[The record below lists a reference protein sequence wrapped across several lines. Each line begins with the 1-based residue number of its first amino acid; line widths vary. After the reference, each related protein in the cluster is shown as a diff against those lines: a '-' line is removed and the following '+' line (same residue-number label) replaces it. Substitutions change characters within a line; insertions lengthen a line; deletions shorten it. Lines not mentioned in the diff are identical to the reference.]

1 MQKKVSIE
9 EFKRFKEK
17 VANFITK
24 EAETF
29 YFRNLMESIHDPSY
43 MREVDKII
51 DYVSEE
57 RTAEEIEALFQ
68 MLRRKGEE
76 QFVIRDNSTTHEDI
90 LNYSL
95 RGLAY
100 FCLVEALNENSS
112 FSERIVADIKKKYG
126 DKYLEILSKIDKAN
140 LSVDGS
146 KILIPED
153 ANLPNDEEMKK
164 YLVMKRWQDKQ
175 RTYSMKRIRTMYP
188 KELEYIGEK
197 KCNLMD
203 LHEKTLIKR
212 ATEDMQKE
220 GLVSIEEIAKYYE
233 TGIEQELLKIVG
245 GKALGLAKLK
255 ASGVNIPET
264 YVIPVNNNVKNFNF
278 SEILDKGKKYAIR
291 SSADIEDGGKFSF
304 AGMFDSYL
312 DISID
317 SIPQRIEDV
326 KNSVNNSRVKKYI
339 EMNGLN
345 SPLMSVIVQEF
356 REPEYSGVWIGKDD
370 NSGTLEW
377 VKGNGE
383 KLVLG
388 RENPTREVWQQWKSD
403 SENSIEAEDKVGLQ
417 LLKIQNE
424 LANKNGK
431 VADMEWCILDGKL
444 VLLQYRPVTKEIK
457 LSKNNLLNGIKQND
471 AIFKGSPASAGEV
484 LGRAEFY
491 RNLSDIKEWHDG
503 DILMSW
509 FTDPDWM
516 DIMSRSSGL
525 ITAVGGLLCHS
536 AIIARELGIP
546 CVTGIGSKAM
556 KTIWEEKEMY
566 VNGTTGEVCTARVY
580 RNTKKKE
587 KEVSADD
594 KSNKDD
600 VER

>member
-1 MQKKVSIE
+1 MKEKVSVE

-17 VANFITK
+17 VDNFITK
-24 EAETF
+24 EADTF

-57 RTAEEIEALFQ
+57 RTADEIEELFS
-68 MLRRKGEE
+68 MLRSKGEQ
-76 QFVIRDNSTTHEDI
+76 QFVIRDSASTHEDR

-112 FSERIVADIKKKYG
+112 FSERIVSDIKKKYG
-126 DKYLEILSKIDKAN
+126 DKYLDIVAKIDKAN
-140 LSVDGS
+140 LSVDGR
-146 KILIPED
+146 KILAPED
-153 ANLPNDEEMKK
+153 VDLPNDEEMKK
-164 YLVMKRWQDKQ
+164 YLVMKKWQDEQ
-175 RTYSMKRIRTMYP
+175 RTYSMRRIRPMYP
-188 KELEYIGEK
+188 KELEYIGEPEP
-197 KCNLMD
+197 NLIR
-203 LHEKTLIKR
+203 LHKKTLVKR
-212 ATEDMQKE
+212 ATEDMERE
-220 GLVSIEEIAKYYE
+220 GLVTIEEIAKYYE
-233 TGIEQELLKIVG
+233 AGLEPELLKIVG

-255 ASGVNIPET
+255 ANGVNIPKT
-264 YVIPVNNNVKNFNF
+264 YVVPIGNDNKNYDF
-278 SEILDKGKKYAIR
+278 SEILDHKKKYAVR

-312 DISID
+312 NTN
-317 SIPQRIEDV
+317 IEDV
-326 KNSVNNSRVKKYI
+326 NEKVEAVKKSVDNARVKKYI
-339 EMNGLN
+339 EMNGL
-345 SPLMSVIVQEF
+345 SQPSMSVVIQEF
-356 REPEYSGVWIGKDD
+356 REPEFSGVWIGKDG

-383 KLVLG
+383 KLVSG
-388 RENPTREVWQQWKSD
+388 RANPIREIWIDGKTDTD
-403 SENSIEAEDKVGLQ
+403 SAIETDESIGVQ

-424 LANKNGK
+424 LAKNSGDI
-431 VADMEWCILDGKL
+431 ADMEWCILDGKL
-444 VLLQYRPVTKEIK
+444 VLLQYRPVTREVE
-457 LSKNNLLNGIKQND
+457 LNKTSMLENRKQENT
-471 AIFKGSPASAGEV
+471 IFTGSPASAGEV
-484 LGRAEFY
+484 LGKAEFY

-503 DILMSW
+503 DILMAW

-516 DIMSRSSGL
+516 EVMSKSSGL

-556 KTIWEEKEMY
+556 KTIWGEKEMY

-580 RNTKKKE
+580 KNTKKKD
-587 KEVSADD
+587 KEVNKDD

>member
-1 MQKKVSIE
+1 MKEKVSVE
-9 EFKRFKEK
+9 EFKRFKKK
-17 VANFITK
+17 VDDFITK
-24 EAETF
+24 EADTF

-57 RTAEEIEALFQ
+57 RTAEEIENLFQ
-68 MLRRKGEE
+68 MLRSKGEK
-76 QFVIRDNSTTHEDI
+76 QFVIRDKATTHEEI

-112 FSERIVADIKKKYG
+112 FSERIVSDIKKKYG
-126 DKYLEILSKIDKAN
+126 NKYLDILSKIDKAN

-146 KILIPED
+146 KILTPED
-153 ANLPNDEEMKK
+153 VDLPNDEEMKK

-175 RTYSMKRIRTMYP
+175 RTYSMKRIRPMYP
-188 KELEYIGEK
+188 KELEYIGEQES
-197 KCNLMD
+197 NLIR
-203 LHEKTLIKR
+203 LHKKTLIKR

-220 GLVSIEEIAKYYE
+220 GLVPIEEIAKYYE
-233 TGIEQELLKIVG
+233 AGTEPELLKIVG

-255 ASGVNIPET
+255 ANGTNIPET
-264 YVIPVNNNVKNFNF
+264 YVIPVNNNMENYNF
-278 SEILDKGKKYAIR
+278 SQVLDKDKKYAVR

-312 DISID
+312 DTSITD
-317 SIPQRIEDV
+317 IPQRIEDV

-339 EMNGLN
+339 EMNDLN
-345 SPLMSVIVQEF
+345 SPSMSVIVQEF

-370 NSGTLEW
+370 SSGTLEW

-383 KLVLG
+383 KLVSG
-388 RENPTREVWQQWKSD
+388 KENPTREVWKEGKAD
-403 SENSIEAEDKVGLQ
+403 TEDVIEAGDKVGLQ

-424 LANKNGK
+424 LAKENGK
-431 VADMEWCILDGKL
+431 VADMEWCILDDKL
-444 VLLQYRPVTKEIK
+444 VLLQYRPVTKEIE
-457 LSKNNLLNGIKQND
+457 LNKNNSLASINKNN

-484 LGRAEFY
+484 LGKAEFY

-556 KTIWEEKEMY
+556 KTIWGEKEMY
-566 VNGTTGEVCTARVY
+566 LNGTTGEVCTARVY
-580 RNTKKKE
+580 KNTKKKD
-587 KEVSADD
+587 KEVRANA

>member
-1 MQKKVSIE
+1 MKEKVSVE
-9 EFKRFKEK
+9 EFKRFKKK
-17 VANFITK
+17 VDDFITK
-24 EAETF
+24 EADTF

-57 RTAEEIEALFQ
+57 RTAEEIENLFQ
-68 MLRRKGEE
+68 MLRSKGEK
-76 QFVIRDNSTTHEDI
+76 QFVIRDKATTHEEI

-112 FSERIVADIKKKYG
+112 FSERIVSDIKKKYG
-126 DKYLEILSKIDKAN
+126 NKYLDILSKIDKAN

-146 KILIPED
+146 KILTPED
-153 ANLPNDEEMKK
+153 VNLPNDEEMKK

-175 RTYSMKRIRTMYP
+175 RTYSMKRIRPMYP
-188 KELEYIGEK
+188 KELEYIGEPES
-197 KCNLMD
+197 NLIR
-203 LHEKTLIKR
+203 LHKKTLIKR

-220 GLVSIEEIAKYYE
+220 GLIPIEEIAKYYE
-233 TGIEQELLKIVG
+233 AGIEPELLKIVG

-255 ASGVNIPET
+255 ANGANIPET
-264 YVIPVNNNVKNFNF
+264 YVIPVNNNMENYNF
-278 SEILDKGKKYAIR
+278 SQVLDKDKKYAVR

-312 DISID
+312 DTSITD
-317 SIPQRIEDV
+317 IPQRIEDV

-339 EMNGLN
+339 EMNDLN
-345 SPLMSVIVQEF
+345 SPSMSVIVQEF

-370 NSGTLEW
+370 SSGTLEW

-383 KLVLG
+383 KLVSG
-388 RENPTREVWQQWKSD
+388 KENPTREVWEEGKAD
-403 SENSIEAEDKVGLQ
+403 TEEVIEAGDKVGLQ

-424 LANKNGK
+424 LAKENGK
-431 VADMEWCILDGKL
+431 VADMEWCILDDKL
-444 VLLQYRPVTKEIK
+444 VLLQYRPVTKEIE
-457 LSKNNLLNGIKQND
+457 LNKNNSLVSIDKNN

-484 LGRAEFY
+484 LGKAEFY

-556 KTIWEEKEMY
+556 KTIWGEKEMY
-566 VNGTTGEVCTARVY
+566 LNGTTGEVCTARVY
-580 RNTKKKE
+580 ENTKKKD
-587 KEVSADD
+587 KEVSANA